1 MNATQKPIVETF
13 SGKIEGQFEDGLY
26 VFKGIP
32 YAEPPVGKLRWM
44 PPEPRK
50 SWRGIRQAHKFGAA
64 SLQIRTNYS
73 DDLACKEVQSEDCL
87 FLNIWT
93 PKLDDAR
100 RPVMF
105 WIHGGGFQ
113 SGAGSIPLYR
123 GDTLAKHGN
132 VVVVTINY
140 RLGVLGFLNLYE
152 VTHGKVPASG
162 NQGLLDQILAL
173 EWVRE
178 NIARFGGDPG
188 NITVF
193 GESAG
198 AMSASCMLGMD
209 QARGLFQK
217 AIPQSGGPNVVRP
230 LGMVVKIAGQF
241 LEILG
246 LKGKDV
252 EELKTLPARKLLAAQ
267 RELALKAGG
276 VTPVEPLLDGRVI
289 RERPM
294 NKIWEGSAS
303 GVIVLGGAN
312 LDEPKMS
319 LLQDPN
325 LKNVDETLLK
335 AKVEKLV
342 SGESERLI
350 TIYRQARS
358 KRGIST
364 TPYDILAAIQADAM
378 FRIPQ
383 IRVAEAQLKNKQK
396 AYNYLFTWQSPYQGG
411 ILGACHTLE
420 LGFVFGHPSPHFCG
434 SGPVVQKL
442 SHSMQDAWTSFA
454 RTGDP
459 SCESLGRW
467 PEYGEK
473 RNTMI
478 LGEKCHTEEAPL
490 EEERAAWNDIG
501 EISPA
506 TR

>member
-1 MNATQKPIVETF
+1 
-13 SGKIEGQFEDGLY
+13 
-26 VFKGIP
+26 
-32 YAEPPVGKLRWM
+32 
-44 PPEPRK
+44 
-50 SWRGIRQAHKFGAA
+50 
-64 SLQIRTNYS
+64 
-73 DDLACKEVQSEDCL
+73 
-87 FLNIWT
+87 
-93 PKLDDAR
+93 
-100 RPVMF
+100 
-105 WIHGGGFQ
+105 
-113 SGAGSIPLYR
+113 
-123 GDTLAKHGN
+123 
-132 VVVVTINY
+132 
-140 RLGVLGFLNLYE
+140 
-152 VTHGKVPASG
+152 
-162 NQGLLDQILAL
+162 
-173 EWVRE
+173 
-178 NIARFGGDPG
+178 
-188 NITVF
+188 
-193 GESAG
+193 
-198 AMSASCMLGMD
+198 
-209 QARGLFQK
+209 
-217 AIPQSGGPNVVRP
+217 
-230 LGMVVKIAGQF
+230 
-241 LEILG
+241 
-246 LKGKDV
+246 
-252 EELKTLPARKLLAAQ
+252 
-267 RELALKAGG
+267 
-276 VTPVEPLLDGRVI
+276 
-289 RERPM
+289 
-294 NKIWEGSAS
+294 
-303 GVIVLGGAN
+303 VLGGAN

-335 AKVEKLV
+335 TKVEKLV

-459 SCESLGRW
+459 SCESLGSW

-473 RNTMI
+473 RKTMI
-478 LGEKCHTEEAPL
+478 LGEKCYVEEAPL